1 MSTIGAITASG
12 IAPPA
17 ATRLPA
23 LDLKGLDRG
32 GAAALP
38 WATLVCL
45 AITTAV
51 AGAVVVV
58 VGRLSHDR

>member
-1 MSTIGAITASG
+1 VGG
-12 IAPPA
+12 LL
-17 ATRLPA
+17 LP
-23 LDLKGLDRG
+23 LLTGWLLDRG

-58 VGRLSHDR
+58 VGRLAHDR